1 MRTTMDAAGRV
12 VIPKALRDAIGLP
25 DGGEVDI
32 ELDDGAVV
40 VAVPT
45 VRKRIEQRD
54 GRVTIVAE
62 APLPPLSDDVVRS
75 ALDAI
80 RR

>member
-12 VIPKALRDAIGLP
+12 VIPKAVRERLRLVSGEPLELQER
-25 DGGEVDI
+25 DGRVEI
-32 ELDDGAVV
+32 EPAPTPMKLLARRGGV

-45 VRKRIEQRD
+45 RKLPVLTDDAVREVIE
-54 GRVTIVAE
+54 
-62 APLPPLSDDVVRS
+62 RS
-75 ALDAI
+75 